1 MTDPAAVAAQLR
13 DAYARQTLVPQP
25 TATDPAFDLA
35 AGYAVERELVRM
47 READGHRVVGLK
59 VGFANKAV
67 WRALKLDTR
76 IPREKSPSPW

>member
-35 AGYAVERELVRM
+35 AGYAVERETFGVCAPLS
-47 READGHRVVGLK
+47 EL
-59 VGFANKAV
+59 
-67 WRALKLDTR
+67 
-76 IPREKSPSPW
+76 PRSF